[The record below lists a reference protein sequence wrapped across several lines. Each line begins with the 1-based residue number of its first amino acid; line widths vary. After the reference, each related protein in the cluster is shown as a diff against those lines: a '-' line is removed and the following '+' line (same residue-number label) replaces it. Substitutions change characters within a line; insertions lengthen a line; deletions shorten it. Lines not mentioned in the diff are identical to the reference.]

1 MDTCDGGR
9 FRGKR
14 KGEADMAEE
23 ILGIDV
29 GGSGIKGAPV
39 NVQTGE
45 LTGERRRIKTPQ
57 PATPE
62 AMTDTMAEI
71 ATHFNW
77 KGKIGVGFP
86 AVVKQGVMYT
96 AANVDPSWIGTNGRA
111 MIEAKTGCP
120 VSIINDAD
128 AAGLAEMRFGAGKGK
143 MGSVM
148 TLGTGIGTG
157 YYVDGRLVPNTE
169 LGHIMIR
176 GKDAERR
183 ASAGVREKKEYSWEK
198 WGKLLT
204 EYLHELERLLWPDL
218 FIIGGGVSDEFDTL
232 APHIEIQTPMVPARM
247 LNLAGIVGA
256 ALAAEG
262 EANRETGTSKATKA
276 KATSIG

>member
-1 MDTCDGGR
+1 VAW
-9 FRGKR
+9 
-14 KGEADMAEE
+14 KGEKEVVGMAEE

-45 LTGERRRIKTPQ
+45 LTGERLRIKTPQ

-71 ATHFNW
+71 AKHFNW

-86 AVVKQGVMYT
+86 AVVKQGTMYT
-96 AANVDPSWIGTNGRA
+96 AANVDPSWIGTNGQA
-111 MIEAKTGCP
+111 LIEKTTGCP

-128 AAGLAEMRFGAGKGK
+128 AAGLAELRFGAGKGK

-148 TLGTGIGTG
+148 MITLGTGIGVG

-169 LGHIMIR
+169 LGHLIVD
-176 GKDAERR
+176 GKDIETR
-183 ASAGVREKKEYSWEK
+183 ASAGVREKKDLSWKK

-204 EYLHELERLLWPDL
+204 EYFHELERLLWPDL
-218 FIIGGGVSDEFDTL
+218 FIIGGGVSDEFDKL
-232 APHIEIQTPMVPARM
+232 APYIEIQTPIVPAQM

-262 EANRETGTSKATKA
+262 E
-276 KATSIG
+276 IGRKRGVKDA